1 MSILKCDLRSL
12 RLSHIAILVSTLLS
26 QPSAVAQPA
35 KPTPADDKATKDAN
49 GFFVHQLES
58 PYQSGKLPV
67 RVLVPDRL
75 EKGKKYPVVYVLP
88 VEAKDDAKFGN
99 GLLEIQKHDLHNT
112 FQAVFV
118 APTFSTLPWYAD
130 HPTKDELRQES
141 HLLRAVVP
149 LIEKNYPV
157 RAERDGRLLL
167 GFSKSGA
174 GAYSLILRNPDTFW
188 KALAFDSPLMRE
200 TLSKGSEVFSTQE
213 NFEKYCVPKLL
224 QKHAKTF
231 ADVKRLILLG
241 KGFLQGQ
248 HQQAH
253 ALMDKLKIAHEYRE
267 GTQRKHTWDSGWV
280 PEAVELLLPPKA
292 LPAAKPKDTKPE
304 AKKPNV
310 VLILADDMGYA
321 DVGCHGCKDIP
332 TPHIDSIAKNGV
344 RFTDAYASAPW
355 CSPSRAG
362 LLTGR
367 YQQRFGY
374 ELNPTGA
381 EGQGLPPTEATLAE
395 RLKANG
401 YATGIVGKWHLGRDE
416 KRIPTARG
424 FDEFFGFLGAQ
435 HSYLPAGGRA
445 TGRAAIYR
453 GTETVQESEYLTDA
467 LGREAATFIEKY
479 KMEPFF
485 LYLPFN
491 AVHIPMEATDKY
503 LKRFADIKDE
513 RRRTYAAMQSAMD
526 DAIGVVL
533 KKLRDS
539 GLEENTLVIFLSDH
553 GGAAGSR
560 TPNGALNTPLRG
572 AKLDLY
578 EGGIRVPLLMQWK
591 AKLTGGTTC
600 RQPIIHLDLFPTI
613 LAAAGAD
620 VKASWKLDGVNLL
633 PHLTGEAKGT
643 PHDLLYWRM
652 GDQFA
657 VRNGNWKLV
666 RNDEKPA
673 QLYDLAADIGET
685 SDLSVKHPETFKELE
700 AAWKAW
706 NGTLA
711 DPLWGGR
718 RKR

>member
-1 MSILKCDLRSL
+1 MLQFDRRSF
-12 RLSHIAILVSTLLS
+12 RLLHIAILVSVVLIAQS
-26 QPSAVAQPA
+26 VAVAQSA
-35 KPTPADDKATKDAN
+35 KPTPTEEKAVKDAN
-49 GFFVHQLES
+49 GFLVHELES
-58 PYQSGKLPV
+58 PYQLGKLLV
-67 RVLVPDRL
+67 RVLVPNRF
-75 EKGKKYPVVYVLP
+75 ETGSKYPVVYVLP

-99 GLLEIQKHDLHNT
+99 GLLEIQKHDLQNT

-141 HLLRAVVP
+141 HLLKAVVP

-157 RAERDGRLLL
+157 RAERDARLLL

-174 GAYSLILRNPDTFW
+174 GAYSLILRNSDTFG
-188 KALAFDSPLMRE
+188 KALAFDAPLMRD
-200 TLSKGSEVFSTQE
+200 TLSKGSEVFATQE

-224 QKHAKTF
+224 EKHAKTF
-231 ADVKRLILLG
+231 ADEKRLILLG
-241 KGFLQGQ
+241 KGFLHGQ

-267 GTQRKHTWDSGWV
+267 GVQRKHTWDSGWI
-280 PEAVELLLPPKA
+280 PEAVELLLPKA
-292 LPAAKPKDTKPE
+292 LPPAAKPKDTKPE
-304 AKKPNV
+304 TKKPNV

-321 DVGCHGCKDIP
+321 DIGCHGCKDIP

-344 RFTDAYASAPW
+344 RFTDGYASAPW

-362 LLTGR
+362 LITGR

-374 ELNPTGA
+374 EFNPTGA
-381 EGQGLPPTEATLAE
+381 EGQGLPLTEATLAE

-435 HSYLPAGGRA
+435 HSYLPTGGQA
-445 TGRAAIYR
+445 AGRAAIYR
-453 GTETVQESEYLTDA
+453 GTETVREPEYLTDA
-467 LGREAATFIEKY
+467 LGREAAAFIEKH
-479 KMEPFF
+479 KTKPFF

-503 LKRFADIKDE
+503 LKRFADIKDD

-526 DAIGVVL
+526 DAIGMVL

-553 GGAAGSR
+553 GGAAGLR

-591 AKLTGGTTC
+591 AKLTGGTTY

-613 LAAAGAD
+613 LAAAGVA
-620 VKASWKLDGVNLL
+620 VKTDWKLDGVNLL
-633 PHLTGEAKGT
+633 PHLTDETSTA

-652 GDQFA
+652 GNQFA
-657 VRNGNWKLV
+657 VRKGSWKLV

-685 SDLSVKHPETFKELE
+685 TDLSAKHPDKFKELE
-700 AAWKAW
+700 TAW
-706 NGTLA
+706 NVWNLTLTK
-711 DPLWGGR
+711 PLWGGR
-718 RKR
+718 RSR

>member
-1 MSILKCDLRSL
+1 MSILKFDVRSL
-12 RLSHIAILVSTLLS
+12 RLSHIALLMATLLS
-26 QPSAVAQPA
+26 QPIAVAQPA
-35 KPTPADDKATKDAN
+35 KPSPANDKATKDTN
-49 GFFVHQLES
+49 GLFVHQLES

-75 EKGKKYPVVYVLP
+75 DNGKKYPVVYVLP

-118 APTFSTLPWYAD
+118 ALTFSTLPWYAD
-130 HPTKDELRQES
+130 HPMKEELRQES
-141 HLLRAVVP
+141 HLLKAVVP
-149 LIEKNYPV
+149 LIEKSYPV
-157 RAERDGRLLL
+157 RTERDGRLLL
-167 GFSKSGA
+167 GFSKSGV
-174 GAYSLILRNPDTFW
+174 GAYSLILRNPDTFG

-200 TLSKGSEVFSTQE
+200 TLSKGSEVFATQK
-213 NFEKYCVPKLL
+213 NFDKYCVPKLL
-224 QKHAKTF
+224 EKHAKTF
-231 ADVKRLILLG
+231 ADEKRLILLG

-267 GTQRKHTWDSGWV
+267 GTQRKHTWDSGWI
-280 PEAVELLLPPKA
+280 PEAVELLLPKVQP
-292 LPAAKPKDTKPE
+292 PAAKPKATKPE

-332 TPHIDSIAKNGV
+332 TPHIDSIAKTGI

-374 ELNPTGA
+374 EFNPTGA
-381 EGQGLPPTEATLAE
+381 EGQGLPLNEATLAE
-395 RLKANG
+395 RLNAND

-453 GTETVQESEYLTDA
+453 GTETVREPEYLTDA
-467 LGREAATFIEKY
+467 LGREAAAFIGKH
-479 KMEPFF
+479 KTEPFF

-533 KKLRDS
+533 KNLRDN

-572 AKLDLY
+572 AKIDLY

-591 AKLTGGTTC
+591 AKLTGGTTFC
-600 RQPIIHLDLFPTI
+600 QPIIHLDLFPTI
-613 LAAAGAD
+613 LAAAGVD
-620 VKASWKLDGVNLL
+620 VKADWKLDGVNLL
-633 PHLTGEAKGT
+633 PHLTGEASVAT
-643 PHDLLYWRM
+643 HDLLYWRM
-652 GDQFA
+652 GNQFA
-657 VRNGNWKLV
+657 VRKGNWKLV

-673 QLYDLAADIGET
+673 QLYDLSADIGET
-685 SDLSVKHPETFKELE
+685 TDLSAKHPLTFKELE
-700 AAWKAW
+700 TAWKAW

-718 RKR
+718 NR

>member
-1 MSILKCDLRSL
+1 
-12 RLSHIAILVSTLLS
+12 
-26 QPSAVAQPA
+26 
-35 KPTPADDKATKDAN
+35 
-49 GFFVHQLES
+49 
-58 PYQSGKLPV
+58 
-67 RVLVPDRL
+67 
-75 EKGKKYPVVYVLP
+75 
-88 VEAKDDAKFGN
+88 
-99 GLLEIQKHDLHNT
+99 
-112 FQAVFV
+112 
-118 APTFSTLPWYAD
+118 
-130 HPTKDELRQES
+130 
-141 HLLRAVVP
+141 
-149 LIEKNYPV
+149 
-157 RAERDGRLLL
+157 
-167 GFSKSGA
+167 
-174 GAYSLILRNPDTFW
+174 
-188 KALAFDSPLMRE
+188 MRE
-200 TLSKGSEVFSTQE
+200 TLSKGSEVFATQE

-224 QKHAKTF
+224 QRHAKTF
-231 ADVKRLILLG
+231 ADEKRLILLG

-267 GTQRKHTWDSGWV
+267 GTQRNHTWDSGWI
-280 PEAVELLLPPKA
+280 PEAVELLLPKA

-374 ELNPTGA
+374 EFNPTGA
-381 EGQGLPPTEATLAE
+381 EGQGLPLTEATLAD
-395 RLKANG
+395 RLKAAG

-445 TGRAAIYR
+445 AGRAAIYR
-453 GTETVQESEYLTDA
+453 GTETVREPEYLTDA
-467 LGREAATFIEKY
+467 LGREAAAFIEKH
-479 KMEPFF
+479 KTKPFF

-526 DAIGVVL
+526 DAIGMVL

-560 TPNGALNTPLRG
+560 TPNGALNTPLRC

-578 EGGIRVPLLMQWK
+578 EGGIRIPFLMQWK
-591 AKLTGGTTC
+591 AKLTGGTTF

-613 LAAAGAD
+613 LSAAEVD
-620 VKASWKLDGVNLL
+620 VKADWKLDGVNLL
-633 PHLTGEAKGT
+633 PHLTGETGVA
-643 PHDLLYWRM
+643 PHDLLFWRM
-652 GDQFA
+652 GNQFA
-657 VRNGNWKLV
+657 ARKGNWKLV
-666 RNDEKPA
+666 RNDEKSA
-673 QLYDLAADIGET
+673 QLYDLAVDIGET
-685 SDLSVKHPETFKELE
+685 TDLCAKHPNTFKELE
-700 AAWKAW
+700 TAWKAW

>member
-1 MSILKCDLRSL
+1 MI
-12 RLSHIAILVSTLLS
+12 RLCPALLLVFAAG
-26 QPSAVAQPA
+26 AVTPTHAQP
-35 KPTPADDKATKDAN
+35 TDDKATKDAN

-75 EKGKKYPVVYVLP
+75 ERGKKYPVVYVLP
-88 VEAKDDAKFGN
+88 VEAKDDARFGN
-99 GLLEIQKHDLHNT
+99 GLLEIKKHNLHNT

-118 APTFSTLPWYAD
+118 APTFSTVPWYAD
-130 HPTKDELRQES
+130 HPTKPELRQES
-141 HLLRAVVP
+141 HLLRAVIP
-149 LIEKNYPV
+149 LIEKTYPV
-157 RAERDGRLLL
+157 STERDGRLLL
-167 GFSKSGA
+167 GFSKSGV
-174 GAYSLILRNPDTFW
+174 GANSLILRNPDTFG
-188 KALAFDSPLMRE
+188 KALAFDAPLMRE
-200 TLSKGSEVFSTQE
+200 TLAKGSEVFATQE

-224 QKHAKTF
+224 QEHAKTF
-231 ADVKRLILLG
+231 AGEKRLILLG
-241 KGFLQGQ
+241 KGFLHGQ

-253 ALMDKLKIAHEYRE
+253 ALMDKLNIAHEYRE

-280 PEAVELLLPPKA
+280 PEAVELLLPKA
-292 LPAAKPKDTKPE
+292 QPSAAKPKDTKPE

-321 DVGCHGCKDIP
+321 DVGCYGCKDIP

-374 ELNPTGA
+374 EFNPTGA
-381 EGQGLPPTEATLAE
+381 EGQGLPFTEATLAE

-435 HSYLPAGGRA
+435 HSYLPADGRA
-445 TGRAAIYR
+445 TGRRAIYR
-453 GTETVQESEYLTDA
+453 GTETVREPEYLTDA
-467 LGREAATFIEKY
+467 LGREAAAFIDKH
-479 KMEPFF
+479 KTEPFF
-485 LYLPFN
+485 LYLSFN

-503 LKRFADIKDE
+503 LKRFADMEDE
-513 RRRTYAAMQSAMD
+513 RRRTYAAMLSAMD
-526 DAIGVVL
+526 DAIGMVL
-533 KKLRDS
+533 KKLRDG

-560 TPNGALNTPLRG
+560 TPNGAINSPLRG

-578 EGGIRVPLLMQWK
+578 EGGIRVPLLLQWK
-591 AKLTGGTTC
+591 DTLPQGMTYS
-600 RQPIIHLDLFPTI
+600 QPVIHLDLFPTI
-613 LAAAGAD
+613 LAAAGMD
-620 VKASWKLDGVNLL
+620 VKDEWKLDGVNLL
-633 PHLTGEAKGT
+633 PHLTGESNTA

-652 GDQFA
+652 GNQFA
-657 VRNGNWKLV
+657 VRKGNWKLV
-666 RNDEKPA
+666 RNDESPA

-685 SDLSVKHPETFKELE
+685 IDLSDKHPLTFKELE
-700 AAWKAW
+700 TAWKAW

-711 DPLWGGR
+711 EPLWGGR
-718 RKR
+718 RSR